1 MQEEAKP
8 SERGIVG
15 ASAFR
20 RAKMVGDEEPEG
32 IVGASAFRRA
42 KMVGD
47 EETEMNAR
55 GGRGGF
61 GGEGRLWV
69 RPCD

>member
-1 MQEEAKP
+1 
-8 SERGIVG
+8 
-15 ASAFR
+15 
-20 RAKMVGDEEPEG
+20 MVGDEEPEG